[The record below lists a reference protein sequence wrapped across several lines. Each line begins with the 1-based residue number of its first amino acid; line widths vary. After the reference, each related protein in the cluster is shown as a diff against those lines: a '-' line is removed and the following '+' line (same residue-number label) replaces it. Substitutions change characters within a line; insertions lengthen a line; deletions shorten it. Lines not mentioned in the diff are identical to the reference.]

1 MAEVRA
7 YMAAHPESEL
17 HRRGKMFG
25 VLVCEEGNHLVTLRA
40 FSAMLDGSYHHAGFV
55 PPVYEAD
62 GIIGTSR
69 EDSRDKQREIF
80 RSYRFLSAKGE
91 EKDLLQIFRSEPRI
105 LSVEEYFGPSSGNR
119 PSPSPLL
126 GKTESKENGQSE
138 VMPPSGAGE
147 CCAPKLLQEAYL
159 RSLRPLCMAEFWMGA
174 APKDELRIEGQY
186 YGACSGK
193 CRPILRHMLA
203 GIAVEADPVYSA
215 GRELAEKV
223 EIVYEDEEIIVVN
236 KPAGLLSVPGKD
248 GQYSLLEYLT
258 SNSDSGLTSSSD
270 RAPSPIFPVHRL
282 DQDTSGLIVFAKTQE
297 AAVTLQRYFLRRDIH
312 KLYLAELEPSQQLN
326 VAQQPLNVAQ
336 RQLNGSTT
344 ATKPSS
350 GLISLPLLPNPFDR
364 PRQMVNHEHGKP
376 AITRYRIT
384 DRKGP
389 HGGNIVELYPETG
402 RTHQLRVHCA
412 HPDGL
417 GCPIYGD
424 RLYGSARP
432 AGLVQSVCPDGITQ
446 VPSRLMLHAAEL
458 TLVHPNPAKGT
469 MTFHAKFL

>member
-40 FSAMLDGSYHHAGFV
+40 FSAMLDGSYHHEGFV

-62 GIIGTSR
+62 GVIGTSR
-69 EDSRDKQREIF
+69 EDSRDKQRKIF

-105 LSVEEYFGPSSGNR
+105 LSVEEYFR
-119 PSPSPLL
+119 PSPSPFLKRT
-126 GKTESKENGQSE
+126 GSNMKEDGQPE

-159 RSLRPLCMAEFWMGA
+159 RGLHPLCMAEFWMGA

-193 CRPILRHMLA
+193 CRPILRHMLD
-203 GIAVEADPVYSA
+203 GMEVEADPVYSA

-258 SNSDSGLTSSSD
+258 SRSPQDGSPMGVTSNSDSD
-270 RAPSPIFPVHRL
+270 RQPVFPVHRL

-336 RQLNGSTT
+336 RQLNGS
-344 ATKPSS
+344 AAAIKPSS

-432 AGLVQSVCPDGITQ
+432 DGITQ

-469 MTFHAKFL
+469 MTFQARFM

>member
-25 VLVCEEGNHLVTLRA
+25 VLVCEEEGHLVTLWA

-62 GIIGTSR
+62 GVIGTSR

-105 LSVEEYFGPSSGNR
+105 LSVEEYFRPSSG
-119 PSPSPLL
+119 SLL
-126 GKTESKENGQSE
+126 GRTGSNEDGQSE

-159 RSLRPLCMAEFWMGA
+159 RGLHPLCIAEFWMGA

-193 CRPILRHMLA
+193 CRPILRHMLD
-203 GIAVEADPVYSA
+203 GMEVEVDPVYSA

-258 SNSDSGLTSSSD
+258 SRSNDI
-270 RAPSPIFPVHRL
+270 PVFPVHRL

-312 KLYLAELEPSQQLN
+312 KLYLAELEPLN
-326 VAQQPLNVAQ
+326 VAEKQINLAEQQT
-336 RQLNGSTT
+336 NGSP
-344 ATKPSS
+344 AAAAQPSE

-376 AITRYRIT
+376 AITRYHIT
-384 DRKGP
+384 NRKGP

-412 HPDGL
+412 HPGGL

-424 RLYGSARP
+424 RLYGSAKCTP
-432 AGLVQSVCPDGITQ
+432 GGLVQSTECQT
-446 VPSRLMLHAAEL
+446 PSRLMLHAAEL

-469 MTFHAKFL
+469 MTFQAKFL